1 MTARQYVNKIV
12 RKIKCGSKKK
22 NEIGKQLLI
31 DIDLRMEQGETMEDI
46 IAKMGTVR
54 EIADSFNENISS
66 DEKKKYVRNKVFKIV
81 TPIVLVLGVLIYF
94 VYWIL
99 PRGIDIEDSTYF
111 DKTQVENTIKETIE
125 LLDSGDYTSLQEN
138 ATPQMQTVLN
148 EESMEG
154 AKKQIS
160 DDWGERLQFGNAY
173 LAEIVQQ
180 NKHFAVGEVTVS
192 YDNVSVV
199 YRLSFN
205 ENLQLAGLYMR

>member
-22 NEIGKQLLI
+22 NEIGKQLLM
-31 DIDLRMEQGETMEDI
+31 DIDLRMEQGEILEDI

-81 TPIVLVLGVLIYF
+81 TPIVLVLAVLIYF

-99 PRGIDIEDSTYF
+99 PRAIDIENSTYF

-138 ATPQMQTVLN
+138 ATAQMQTVLN
-148 EESMEG
+148 KESMES

-160 DDWGERLQFGNAY
+160 NDWGECLQFGNAY
-173 LAEIVQQ
+173 IAEIVQK
-180 NKHFAVGEVTVS
+180 NTHYAVGEITVT

-199 YRLSFN
+199 YRLTFN
-205 ENLQLAGLYMR
+205 ENMQLAGLYMR